1 MFTAY
6 WEVVNEDRDDY
17 LNSMEAVF
25 NNFTDAVNWL
35 GDKDDNID
43 YYCVITD
50 ETGRVVHTGWMP

>member
-6 WEVVNEDRDDY
+6 WEVVNEDRNDY
-17 LNSMEAVF
+17 LNNMEAVF
-25 NNFTDAVNWL
+25 NNFTDAINWL

-50 ETGRVVHTGWMP
+50 ETGRVVYTGWMP

>member
-6 WEVVNEDRDDY
+6 WEVVNEDREDY
-17 LNSMEAVF
+17 LDSGEKEF
-25 NNFTDAVNWL
+25 NTFTDAIEWL
-35 GDKDDNID
+35 GAKDDDID